1 MHVDAMKTKQ
11 FFTRSTI
18 VTAAGLALV
27 FLGLYWVTGTLIR
40 GENGGDAALVQ
51 GVWLF
56 RAGLVV
62 IGAYLLLL
70 RVLPINHPENALE
83 TGLASASRSQTMIF
97 MALLICAAALRFY
110 NLDTGIWYDEM
121 LMSVNYMPLTVGQ
134 IVSTFHDA
142 NNHVLYSAL
151 ARLSFSVFGDGVW
164 VLRLPA
170 VGFGIGCVVAL
181 YYFARRVGPTSE
193 SLFAVALMTF
203 SYHHIWFSQN
213 ARGYT
218 ALLFFSILSS
228 AWLLDAL
235 RQGTPRK
242 WGLYCLAV
250 VLGAYTHLTM
260 GLMVMAH
267 FAIWATALFRPTA
280 QYAPYRWN
288 GLLYGFIPIGLLTF
302 QVYALIL
309 PDLVGGALLNSGL
322 QGAGSEWTNPLW
334 ALAEIFRSL
343 QVGFASGGVVL
354 VAGVIFALGL
364 LDFVRRRPAVV
375 ALFLVPVVI
384 GFTMMTSIG
393 YTLFPRFFFFTF
405 GFAIV
410 IVIRGAAVTGRFGA
424 QLIRV
429 PDAAARWVPALL
441 CAGIVAVSVMSLR
454 HVYLPKQDYAGAIDL
469 IEQEMRADDTVLTVG
484 IADFP
489 FNGYYQ
495 KGWKTVMTVED
506 LESLESQ
513 TGRTWLVYTMPVQVQ
528 SAHPELLARI
538 ESDYTVVQRFY
549 GSLGGGDVVVNL
561 ENHDTGARAGNDAD
575 SVKGIDE

>member
-1 MHVDAMKTKQ
+1 MKTKQ
-11 FFTRSTI
+11 FSTRATI
-18 VTAAGLALV
+18 MTAAGVMVV
-27 FLGLYWVTGTLIR
+27 FLGLFWATGTLIR
-40 GENGGDAALVQ
+40 DERGGGTALVQ

-70 RVLPINHPENALE
+70 RVLPVGQPENPPAP
-83 TGLASASRSQTMIF
+83 GLAAASRSQTAIF
-97 MALLICAAALRFY
+97 TALLICAAALRFY
-110 NLDTGIWYDEM
+110 HLDTGIWYDEM

-142 NNHVLYSAL
+142 NNHVLYSVL
-151 ARLSFSVFGDGVW
+151 ARLSLSVFGDGVW
-164 VLRLPA
+164 VLRVPA
-170 VGFGIGCVVAL
+170 VGFGIGCIAAL

-235 RQGTPRK
+235 RQGTARK
-242 WGLYCLAV
+242 WGLYGLAV

-267 FAIWATALFRPTA
+267 FAIWAATFFRPSA
-280 QYAPYRWN
+280 QQAPYRWN
-288 GLLYGFIPIGLLTF
+288 GLFYGFIPIGLLTF
-302 QVYALIL
+302 QVYALVL
-309 PDLVGGALLNSGL
+309 PDMVGGALLNSGL
-322 QGAGSEWTNPLW
+322 QGEDSEWTNPLW
-334 ALAEIFRSL
+334 ALAEVLRSL

-354 VAGVIFALGL
+354 VAGAIFAVGL
-364 LDFVRRRPAVV
+364 LDFARRHPAVV
-375 ALFLVPVVI
+375 ALFLIPVVI

-410 IVIRGAAVTGRFGA
+410 IVIRGAAVTGRFGT

-429 PDAAARWVPALL
+429 PDAVAGWGPALL

-469 IEQEMRADDTVLTVG
+469 IEQEVRPGDTVLTVG

-506 LESLESQ
+506 LDRLESR
-513 TGRTWLVYTMPVQVQ
+513 TGRTWLIYTMPVQVQ
-528 SAHPELLARI
+528 SAHPALLARI
-538 ESDYTVVQRFY
+538 ENDYTVVKQFY

-561 ENHDTGARAGNDAD
+561 ENRDTGAAAQSGSDA
-575 SVKGIDE
+575 VKDVDE

>member
-1 MHVDAMKTKQ
+1 MHISTMKTKH
-11 FFTRSTI
+11 FSARSTL
-18 VTAAGLALV
+18 VTAAGLVLV
-27 FLGLYWVTGTLIR
+27 FLGLFWVTGALLR
-40 GENGGDAALVQ
+40 GDRSGDAALVQ

-62 IGAYLLLL
+62 IGAYFLLL
-70 RVLPINHPENALE
+70 RILPISGPNNPLDA
-83 TGLASASRSQTMIF
+83 GLAAASRSQTAAF
-97 MALLICAAALRFY
+97 TALLIFAVALRFY
-110 NLDTGIWYDEM
+110 NLDIGIWYDEM

-134 IVSTFHDA
+134 IVSTYHDA

-151 ARLSFSVFGDGVW
+151 ARLSLSVFGDGVW

-170 VGFGIGCVVAL
+170 VGFGIGCIVAL

-228 AWLLDAL
+228 AWFLDAM
-235 RQGTPRK
+235 RQGTARK
-242 WGLYCLAV
+242 WGFYCLAV

-267 FAIWATALFRPTA
+267 FAIWATALFRPSA

-288 GLLYGFIPIGLLTF
+288 GLFYGFIPIGLLTF
-302 QVYALIL
+302 QVYALVL
-309 PDLVGGALLNSGL
+309 PDMVGGALLNSGL
-322 QGAGSEWTNPLW
+322 QGEESEWTNPLW
-334 ALAEIFRSL
+334 ALAEVLRSL

-354 VAGVIFALGL
+354 VAGAIFAVGL
-364 LDFVRRRPAVV
+364 LDFARKRPAVV
-375 ALFLVPVVI
+375 ALFLIPVAV
-384 GFTMMTSIG
+384 GVTMMTSIG
-393 YTLFPRFFFFTF
+393 YTLFPRFFFFAF

-410 IVIRGAAVTGRFGA
+410 IVIRGATVTGRFGA

-429 PDAAARWVPALL
+429 PASAAGWVPALL

-469 IEQEMRADDTVLTVG
+469 IEQEAQANDTVLTVG
-484 IADFP
+484 IAGFP
-489 FNGYYQ
+489 FNEYYQ
-495 KGWKTVMTVED
+495 MGWEAVMTVED
-506 LESLESQ
+506 LDRLESQ
-513 TGRTWLVYTMPVQVQ
+513 TGRTWLIYTMPVQVQ
-528 SAHPELLARI
+528 SAHPELLAKI
-538 ESDYTVVQRFY
+538 ESDYAVVRQFY

-561 ENHDTGARAGNDAD
+561 ENRDTGARPQSGSDFGKD
-575 SVKGIDE
+575 VDE

>member
-1 MHVDAMKTKQ
+1 MKTKQ
-11 FFTRSTI
+11 FFTR
-18 VTAAGLALV
+18 TASLTLAGLMLV
-27 FLGLYWVTGTLIR
+27 FLGLFWATGTLIR
-40 GENGGDAALVQ
+40 DDGEGGTALVQ

-56 RAGLVV
+56 RGGLVV

-70 RVLPINHPENALE
+70 RVLPLNHPENPVDP
-83 TGLASASRSQTMIF
+83 GLAAASRSQTMIF
-97 MALLICAAALRFY
+97 IALLICAVALRFY
-110 NLDTGIWYDEM
+110 HLDIGIWYDEM

-151 ARLSFSVFGDGVW
+151 ARLSLSVFGDGVW

-170 VGFGIGCVVAL
+170 VGFGIGCIVAL

-228 AWLLDAL
+228 AWLLDAI
-235 RQGTPRK
+235 RQGSPYK
-242 WGLYCLAV
+242 WWLYTLAV

-260 GLMVMAH
+260 GLMVMAQ
-267 FAIWATALFRPTA
+267 FAIWATTFFRPAA
-280 QYAPYRWN
+280 QSAPYRWN
-288 GLLYGFIPIGLLTF
+288 GLFYGFIPIGLLTF
-302 QVYALIL
+302 QVYALVL
-309 PDLVGGALLNSGL
+309 PDMVGGALLNSGL
-322 QGAGSEWTNPLW
+322 QGGESEWTNPLW
-334 ALAEIFRSL
+334 ALAEVLRSL

-354 VAGVIFALGL
+354 VAGVIFAIGL
-364 LDFVRRRPAVV
+364 MDFACRRPVV
-375 ALFLVPVVI
+375 IALFLIPVVV

-410 IVIRGAAVTGRFGA
+410 IVIRGAAMTGRLGA
-424 QLIRV
+424 QLFRM
-429 PDAAARWVPALL
+429 PDAAAGWVPVLL
-441 CAGIVAVSVMSLR
+441 CAGIVAVSMMSLR

-469 IEQEMRADDTVLTVG
+469 VEREMRSGDTVLTVG

-495 KGWKTVMTVED
+495 KEWKTVMTVED
-506 LESLESQ
+506 LDRLESPS
-513 TGRTWLVYTMPVQVQ
+513 GRTWLIYTMPVQVQ

-538 ESDYTVVQRFY
+538 QSDYTVVQQFY

-561 ENHDTGARAGNDAD
+561 ENQDTGAGAGSDAD
-575 SVKGIDE
+575 SVKDIDE